1 MLILLSPSK
10 TQEPEHTCAETT
22 LPEFQDRAMTLANKL
37 QKLNTDEI
45 GQLMQVSAKLAQ
57 TTRQR
62 FVRFTSCPAP
72 SNCSPALLAFRGDV
86 FAEMDVDNYTLE
98 DFHFAQNHLR
108 ILSGLYGILRPLDLI
123 QPHRLEMASR
133 FRPMENSNAS
143 LYNYWCEPVTSSLT
157 ATLAGHD
164 PAEVLNLASDE
175 YFKVIASNKLAGKVV
190 KVFFKEHT
198 GEKLR
203 TVAIHAKKA
212 RGALVHHII
221 SNRLSSS
228 SALHAFSHNGYVFD
242 RGMSNDNNLY
252 FIKR

>member
-1 MLILLSPSK
+1 MLV
-10 TQEPEHTCAETT
+10 
-22 LPEFQDRAMTLANKL
+22 NKL

-62 FVRFTSCPAP
+62 FARFTSCPAP
-72 SNCSPALLAFRGDV
+72 GNCSPALLAFRGDV
-86 FAEMDVDNYTLE
+86 FAEMDVDNYTPE

-133 FRPMENSNAS
+133 FRPMANSNAN
-143 LYNYWCEPVTSSLT
+143 LYNYWCEPVTSSLN
-157 ATLAGHD
+157 ATLDRHD

-175 YFKVIASNKLAGKVV
+175 YFKVVEKDKLTGKIIN
-190 KVFFKEHT
+190 VFFKQHK
-198 GEKLR
+198 GGKLR

-212 RGALVHHII
+212 RGALAQYII
-221 SNRLSSS
+221 RNRLNASC
-228 SALHAFSHNGYVFD
+228 ALHAFCHNGYIFD
-242 RGMSNDNNLY
+242 GDMSDNNSLY
-252 FIKR
+252 FIKQEDASL